1 MRTVLTIIGL
11 VLLCLAGLNIR
22 APRFA
27 PEWFGLAALAAA
39 VLWSALQALD

>member
-1 MRTVLTIIGL
+1 VRTLLTVLGL
-11 VLLCLAGLNIR
+11 LLLVLAGLNIR

-39 VLWSALQALD
+39 FMWPVLEALD